1 MNLYRQYFTAEEIA
15 MLDATP
21 LDDLTSEINLL
32 RVLLA
37 RLLATATQ
45 HLRELTLPQ
54 HAAFLRTFSATG
66 IVLASV
72 VCLQDKLHPAT
83 SGLLAEI
90 AAGEEIARRKLH
102 VYSYLDSSSP
112 A

>member
-21 LDDLTSEINLL
+21 PDDLTSEINLL

-45 HLRELTLPQ
+45 HLRELTHQRPAGGDRRRGGDRPPE
-54 HAAFLRTFSATG
+54 AARLLLSRFLFPR
-66 IVLASV
+66 LA
-72 VCLQDKLHPAT
+72 Q
-83 SGLLAEI
+83 
-90 AAGEEIARRKLH
+90 
-102 VYSYLDSSSP
+102 SP
-112 A
+112 FPNNE